1 MNEPPPLRNQ
11 VQAGS
16 RRHGLW
22 TRNGLKPC
30 SSTSNCNNV
39 LTGAKLAD
47 AAFSFF

>member
-16 RRHGLW
+16 GRHGVS
-22 TRNGLKPC
+22 THNGLNQRVHQQLQN
-30 SSTSNCNNV
+30 T

-47 AAFSFF
+47 AAFSIF